1 MEPAAAGALYAAENL
16 LQGAA
21 ALIKG
26 ITHPTLPVKANLTRI
41 NSVPLPR
48 SHHTVSV
55 VKGRAYIFG
64 GESEPGKLADN
75 AMHVIILPSSGV
87 LEADYTSFPARAANG
102 FDDLPSSRK
111 GHTSTVIGDSIYM
124 FGGEGDTS
132 IEEKGRIWI
141 YHTVRNTWTYL
152 DPAPN
157 TLYPSQRSSHA
168 AASSDLP
175 GPKTTT
181 FKEKA
186 PQAPADPSQVVPEP
200 ADPDSW
206 GTIFIVGG
214 RDSAT
219 RMLSNDTFAFDVRTR
234 TWSNIP
240 IPPGQPREGANL
252 VLVGDYL
259 YRFGG
264 RGVETFSS
272 GATISL
278 DVSHVWKH
286 AEGGTTPLT
295 TGWVW
300 EEVPHLDESKGNDN
314 AAAPQAR
321 SNAGLVG
328 VTTGQGRR
336 YLLAI
341 GGESEDDRF
350 LDDIW
355 ALQLPAE
362 KSTAAATK
370 DTIRASMKRET
381 HECQWAEVVYKY
393 VDARGEEEKEIP
405 GEPKRGLG
413 ARGNFGTAKG
423 TEVDG
428 ATVIAWG
435 GVDADGQILS
445 DGWMITVDR

>member
-16 LQGAA
+16 FQGAA

-41 NSVPLPR
+41 TSVPLPR

-64 GESEPGKLADN
+64 GESESGKLADN

-102 FDDLPSSRK
+102 FDDLPSPRK
-111 GHTSTVIGDSIYM
+111 GHTSTVIGDSIYV
-124 FGGEGDTS
+124 FGGEGDNPL
-132 IEEKGRIWI
+132 EEKGRIWI

-152 DPAPN
+152 DPATD
-157 TLYPSQRSSHA
+157 TLFPSQRSGHA
-168 AASSDLP
+168 SASSDLP

-214 RDSAT
+214 RDSSS
-219 RMLSNDTFAFDVRTR
+219 RVLSNDAFAFDVRTR
-234 TWSNIP
+234 TWANIP
-240 IPPGQPREGANL
+240 IPPGQPREGASL
-252 VLVGDYL
+252 VLVGDHL

-264 RGVETFSS
+264 KGVETFSS

-295 TGWVW
+295 TGWAW
-300 EEVPHLDESKGNDN
+300 DEVPHLDEGKGNN
-314 AAAPQAR
+314 AAAAPQAR

-341 GGESEDDRF
+341 GGEGEDDRF

-370 DTIRASMKRET
+370 DSIRASMKRDT
-381 HECQWAEVVYKY
+381 HESQWAEVLYKY

-413 ARGNFGTAKG
+413 ARGNFDTGKG

-428 ATVIAWG
+428 ATAIAWG
-435 GVDADGQILS
+435 GVDANGQILS